1 MALID
6 KKKAPKIDNLLALC
20 PRCHA
25 TYLVDDNN
33 KICKELTG
41 VKRIL
46 MGHQKSVTL
55 LDDLPIEKGIVGAIL
70 KVKKLKEK
78 DLMDVSLVVLV
89 YKYGHEKLND
99 L

>member
-1 MALID
+1 
-6 KKKAPKIDNLLALC
+6 
-20 PRCHA
+20 
-25 TYLVDDNN
+25 
-33 KICKELTG
+33 
-41 VKRIL
+41 